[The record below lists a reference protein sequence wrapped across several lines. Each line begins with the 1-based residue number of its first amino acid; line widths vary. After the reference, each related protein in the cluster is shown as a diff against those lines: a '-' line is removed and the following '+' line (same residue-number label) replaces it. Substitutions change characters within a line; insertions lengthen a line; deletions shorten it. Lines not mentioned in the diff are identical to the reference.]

1 MKWPLRSPL
10 IFSMAGI
17 VLMGVLV
24 CGCGDT
30 ETRKRNQTPSQ
41 EDVEM
46 NFNSGLNRLDGDFQS
61 LDPE

>member
-1 MKWPLRSPL
+1 
-10 IFSMAGI
+10 
-17 VLMGVLV
+17 MGVLV